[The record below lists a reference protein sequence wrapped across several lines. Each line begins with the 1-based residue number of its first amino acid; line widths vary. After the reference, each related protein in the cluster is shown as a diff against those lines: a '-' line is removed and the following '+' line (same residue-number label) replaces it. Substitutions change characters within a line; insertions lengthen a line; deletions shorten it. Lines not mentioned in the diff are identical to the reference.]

1 MAVSPSL
8 IAEAIRWRRDFHA
21 CPELGYQEQET
32 SRRVAELLASFGL
45 QVHRGLAGT
54 GVVATLENGP
64 GPVIGLRADMDALPI
79 AEQSDVDYKS
89 RNPGVMHACGHDGHS
104 AMLLAT
110 AAHLAQ
116 TRRFRGTVHF
126 VFQPA
131 EENLGGARKMVE
143 EGLFARFPMDAI
155 YALHNWPGMPL
166 GQVAI
171 GSGAMMA
178 SLDAFEITLT
188 GKSCHAAMPERGADP
203 IVAAAQL
210 IMALQTIPSRRLSP
224 QESTVVS
231 ITQISGGEAINVL
244 PDKVVLRGTFRCL
257 NNQVRERVRGL
268 IESYVAAQ
276 PQVSDVEGKIAWY
289 PGYPVTTNHPAEAQK
304 VREVASALLGE
315 SAVIWNGNPSMASED
330 FACML
335 EACPGAYFWIGTDG
349 ETASKPLHNAGYDF
363 NDELI
368 PHGVALWTTLVETL
382 LA

>member
-1 MAVSPSL
+1 MPGRLDQIEGMLKTNLGSALLAACPDLVYTVSGILYRFLRKPDSLPALWVQVDSALFNTVFQATGGKMRVTLDDGRSILATGEMLRDLADRLLALAYRRMDVSP
-8 IAEAIRWRRDFHA
+8 
-21 CPELGYQEQET
+21 
-32 SRRVAELLASFGL
+32 
-45 QVHRGLAGT
+45 
-54 GVVATLENGP
+54 TLT
-64 GPVIGLRADMDALPI
+64 DALY
-79 AEQSDVDYKS
+79 DLS
-89 RNPGVMHACGHDGHS
+89 RAGSYA
-104 AMLLAT
+104 AMREL
-110 AAHLAQ
+110 
-116 TRRFRGTVHF
+116 VS
-126 VFQPA
+126 
-131 EENLGGARKMVE
+131 
-143 EGLFARFPMDAI
+143 RFPMDAI

-304 VREVASALLGE
+304 VREVATALLGE
-315 SAVIWNGNPSMASED
+315 SAVSWNGNPSMASED

-368 PHGVALWTTLVETL
+368 PHGVALWTALVEKL

>member
-32 SRRVAELLASFGL
+32 SRRIAELLTSFGL
-45 QVHRGLAGT
+45 QVHTGLAGT

-79 AEQSDVDYKS
+79 TELGDVSYKS

-104 AMLLAT
+104 AMLLAA

-116 TRRFRGTVHF
+116 TRRFSGTVHF

-143 EGLFARFPMDAI
+143 EGLFDLFPMDGI
-155 YALHNWPGMPL
+155 YALHNWPGIAL

-171 GSGAMMA
+171 NSGAMMA

-231 ITQISGGEAINVL
+231 ITQIAGGEAINVL

-276 PQVSDVEGKIAWY
+276 PQVSDVEGVISWY
-289 PGYPVTTNHPAEAQK
+289 PGYPVTTNDPAQAQK
-304 VREVASALLGE
+304 VRDVATALLGD
-315 SAVIWNGNPSMASED
+315 SAVSWNGNPSMASED

-368 PHGVALWTTLVETL
+368 PHGVALWTALVEKL

>member
-1 MAVSPSL
+1 MAVSSSL
-8 IAEAIRWRRDFHA
+8 IAETIRWRRDFHA

-32 SRRVAELLASFGL
+32 SRRVAELLTSFGL
-45 QVHRGLAGT
+45 QVHSGLAGT

-79 AEQSDVDYKS
+79 TEQGDVSYKS

-143 EGLFARFPMDAI
+143 EGLFERFPMDAI

-171 GSGAMMA
+171 NSGAMMA

-231 ITQISGGEAINVL
+231 ITQIVGGEAINVL

-276 PQVSDVEGKIAWY
+276 PQVSDVEGDISWY
-289 PGYPVTTNHPAEAQK
+289 PGYPVTTNDPVEAQK
-304 VREVASALLGE
+304 VRDVATALLGE
-315 SAVIWNGNPSMASED
+315 SAVSWNGNPSMASED

-368 PHGVALWTTLVETL
+368 PHGVTLWTALVEKL

>member
-79 AEQSDVDYKS
+79 TELSGVGYKS

-289 PGYPVTTNHPAEAQK
+289 PGYPVTINHPAEAQK

>member
-1 MAVSPSL
+1 MAVSSSL

-21 CPELGYQEQET
+21 CPELGYQEQKT
-32 SRRVAELLASFGL
+32 SRRVAELLTSFGL
-45 QVHRGLAGT
+45 QVHCGLAGT

-79 AEQSDVDYKS
+79 TEQGDVSYKS

-143 EGLFARFPMDAI
+143 EGLFERFPMDAI

-171 GSGAMMA
+171 NSGAMMA

-231 ITQISGGEAINVL
+231 ITQIVGGEAINVL

-276 PQVSDVEGKIAWY
+276 PQVSDVEGDISWY
-289 PGYPVTTNHPAEAQK
+289 PGYPVTTNDPVEAQK
-304 VREVASALLGE
+304 VRDVATALLGE
-315 SAVIWNGNPSMASED
+315 SAVSWNGNPSMASED

-368 PHGVALWTTLVETL
+368 PHGVTLWTALVEKL

>member
-79 AEQSDVDYKS
+79 TELSDVGYKS

-289 PGYPVTTNHPAEAQK
+289 PGYPVTINHPAEAQK

-315 SAVIWNGNPSMASED
+315 SVVIWNGNPSMASED